1 MIALAVE
8 QILHPAQIARAATSL
23 RAPLR
28 HIAWGA
34 AVVLAGIGAAGAAW
48 AQGAPAG
55 GAMGAGPMGPKEV
68 GVIEMRLESVPL
80 KQTLPGR
87 AVAYEQAAIRPRVGG
102 MVSEILYTPGQ
113 ALPKG
118 TPMFRLDADSYEATV
133 AADEAA
139 LAQAQAALPAAEA
152 ALARAE
158 QLRGSGITAADVES
172 AQVTL
177 AQAQASVQSAEAAL
191 KLAQTQLSWTT
202 ITSPIDGV
210 ADVAAVSVGDIV
222 TAAQTDALTTV
233 TRLDP
238 IYVDMIEPSA
248 HILAVRDQID
258 SGALTRSEELEATL
272 VLENGETLKS
282 AGKLIAPGFTVSTS
296 TGTVGLRFQ
305 FDNPDLRILPGT
317 FVRGE
322 VVLGTIDAFLVP
334 QRATTRARD
343 GSLTA
348 WIAGDDNKA
357 TKQTLTTSGTSG
369 NAWIVTSGVAAGDR
383 LIVDGISALSE
394 GAEVAPVSV
403 TINAQGV
410 VVDSPAAGTAADA
423 TAAGETA
430 PEKSTQGAP
439 APAASE

>member
-1 MIALAVE
+1 MMVLAVKRNRQMTQSE
-8 QILHPAQIARAATSL
+8 DRPHLGEKLAL
-23 RAPLR
+23 RSGLGLMALLSGL
-28 HIAWGA
+28 W
-34 AVVLAGIGAAGAAW
+34 LAGPGM
-48 AQGAPAG
+48 AQGAPGAG
-55 GAMGAGPMGPKEV
+55 GPKGPKQV
-68 GVIEMRLESVPL
+68 GVIEMQLQSVPL
-80 KQTLPGR
+80 RQTLPGR
-87 AVAYEQAAIRPRVGG
+87 AVAYEQAAIRPRVSG
-102 MVSEILYTPGQ
+102 MVAEILYSPGQ
-113 ALPKG
+113 PLPKG

-133 AADEAA
+133 AADQAA
-139 LAQAQAALPAAEA
+139 LAQAEAALPAAQA
-152 ALARAE
+152 ALTRAE

-202 ITSPIDGV
+202 ITSPIDGI
-210 ADVAAVSVGDIV
+210 ADVAAVSVGDIL
-222 TAAQTDALTTV
+222 TASQTDALTTV

-248 HILAVRDQID
+248 HILAVRDQIE
-258 SGALTRSEELEATL
+258 SGALTRSPELQATL

-282 AGKLIAPGFTVSTS
+282 AGKLIAPGYTVSTS

-322 VVLGTIDAFLVP
+322 VVLGTIDAYLVP

-348 WIAGDDNKA
+348 WFAGADNKA
-357 TKQTLTTSGTSG
+357 EKHTLITSGTNS
-369 NAWIVTSGVAAGDR
+369 NAWIVTEGVSAGDR
-383 LIVDGISALSE
+383 LIVDGISSLTE
-394 GAEVAPVSV
+394 GAEVAPVAV
-403 TINAQGV
+403 TINALGV
-410 VVDSPAAGTAADA
+410 VVDMPAPDAAA
-423 TAAGETA
+423 TPGAA
-430 PEKSTQGAP
+430 

>member
-1 MIALAVE
+1 MMVLAVKRNRQMTQSE
-8 QILHPAQIARAATSL
+8 DRPHLGEKLAL
-23 RAPLR
+23 RSGLGLMALLSGL
-28 HIAWGA
+28 W
-34 AVVLAGIGAAGAAW
+34 LAGPGM
-48 AQGAPAG
+48 AQGAPGAG
-55 GAMGAGPMGPKEV
+55 GPKGPKQV
-68 GVIEMRLESVPL
+68 GVIEMQLQSVPL
-80 KQTLPGR
+80 RQTLPGR
-87 AVAYEQAAIRPRVGG
+87 AVAYEQAAIRPRVSG
-102 MVSEILYTPGQ
+102 MVAEILYSPGQ
-113 ALPKG
+113 PLPKG

-133 AADEAA
+133 AADQAA
-139 LAQAQAALPAAEA
+139 LAQAEAALPAAQA
-152 ALARAE
+152 ALTRAE

-202 ITSPIDGV
+202 ITSPIDGI
-210 ADVAAVSVGDIV
+210 ADVATVSVGDIL
-222 TAAQTDALTTV
+222 TASQTDALTTV

-248 HILAVRDQID
+248 HILAVRDQIE
-258 SGALTRSEELEATL
+258 SGALTRSPELQATL

-282 AGKLIAPGFTVSTS
+282 AGKLIAPGYTVSTS

-322 VVLGTIDAFLVP
+322 VVLGTIDAYLVP

-348 WIAGDDNKA
+348 WFAGADNKA
-357 TKQTLTTSGTSG
+357 TKHTLTTSGTNT
-369 NAWIVTSGVAAGDR
+369 NAWIVTAGVTAGDK
-383 LIVDGISALSE
+383 LIVDGISSLTE
-394 GAEVAPVSV
+394 GAEVDPVPV
-403 TINAQGV
+403 TINALGV
-410 VVDSPAAGTAADA
+410 VVDTPAPDAAA
-423 TAAGETA
+423 TPGAA
-430 PEKSTQGAP
+430 

>member
-1 MIALAVE
+1 MASTINEKRSAKQPVPGA
-8 QILHPAQIARAATSL
+8 PATRGRAR
-23 RAPLR
+23 R
-28 HIAWGA
+28 
-34 AVVLAGIGAAGAAW
+34 AGIGAVILLTGIWAANAGW
-48 AQGAPAG
+48 TQGAPMG
-55 GAMGAGPMGPKEV
+55 KGARGPAQV
-68 GVIEMRLESVPL
+68 GVIEMQPQSVPL

-87 AVAYEQAAIRPRVGG
+87 AVAYEQAAIRPRVSG

-113 ALPKG
+113 PLPKG

-133 AADEAA
+133 AADQAA
-139 LAQAQAALPAAEA
+139 LAQAEAALPAAEA

-177 AQAQASVQSAEAAL
+177 AQAQASVQSAQAAL

-210 ADVAAVSVGDIV
+210 ADVAAVSVGDLV

-248 HILAVRDQID
+248 HILAVRDQIE
-258 SGALTRSEELEATL
+258 SGALTRSAELEATL

-282 AGKLIAPGFTVSTS
+282 AGKLIAPGFTVSTT

-322 VVLGTIDAFLVP
+322 VVLGTIDAYLVP

-348 WIAGDDNKA
+348 WFAGADNKA
-357 TKQTLTTSGTSG
+357 AKHTLITSGTNS
-369 NAWIVTSGVAAGDR
+369 NAWIVTEGVSAGDR
-383 LIVDGISALSE
+383 LIVDGISSLTE
-394 GAEVAPVSV
+394 GAEVAPVAV
-403 TINAQGV
+403 TINALGV
-410 VVDSPAAGTAADA
+410 VVDTPATDAAPDGAA
-423 TAAGETA
+423 TPGAA
-430 PEKSTQGAP
+430 